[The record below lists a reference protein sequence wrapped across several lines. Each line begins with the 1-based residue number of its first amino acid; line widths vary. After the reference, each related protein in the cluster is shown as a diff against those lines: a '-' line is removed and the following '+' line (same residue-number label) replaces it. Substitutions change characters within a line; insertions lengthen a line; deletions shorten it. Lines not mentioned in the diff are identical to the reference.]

1 MAFLRKKSTLNVPMG
16 DLFSAIQK
24 AFRWAEKEEDFGA
37 DGLAFYAAR
46 QFSPSALKK
55 RLVACAIEDMPY
67 LNLLLQLIK
76 LPETSLDLLLPWVQV
91 LCMVPKHHDA
101 AWLQRIS
108 LERAKNLSDPCLGN
122 DIVHQAA
129 RMTRMVLDKDQ
140 HPTLLQQMDP
150 EYVPV
155 FKWVKTNL
163 SNPCLVLMASLLGNY
178 QPEFYRNCI
187 LPPLPPMSVLPPLVL
202 RELPDDVYDK
212 HTSKGKALHRGWLHF
227 VEKGLRLGN
236 PLFPEGDRF
245 RKEALEIY
253 GDGSIRSRAIIAAMT
268 AANKKR
274 KTHDDAEATTSRLLK
289 KVKPAPVSLL
299 KPITPFVSPFTTIYT
314 NVVQVQLKT
323 AEWKPRVVFA
333 ENCFGSQLVIK
344 GAMKKEHLN
353 AQLLT
358 EKVKILLDFPHAN
371 GREVNGSFVSNCLFK
386 YDPLKFEYRNSR
398 LEENVAIYTGEIP
411 HWSDEKL
418 GKDEIL
424 DIGLFLA
431 LALRFA
437 IGANDTCASNL
448 LVSNG
453 LVYSVDDECKLT
465 HSLPFCMFKKPLTG
479 KSLEAYTSRLAEYRV
494 WREVQSELRRWHAV
508 LVLPNSL
515 PVDFA
520 LQIAGRAQLLS
531 SSPSHWVFGNSK
543 IVMNL

>member
-1 MAFLRKKSTLNVPMG
+1 
-16 DLFSAIQK
+16 
-24 AFRWAEKEEDFGA
+24 
-37 DGLAFYAAR
+37 
-46 QFSPSALKK
+46 
-55 RLVACAIEDMPY
+55 
-67 LNLLLQLIK
+67 
-76 LPETSLDLLLPWVQV
+76 
-91 LCMVPKHHDA
+91 
-101 AWLQRIS
+101 
-108 LERAKNLSDPCLGN
+108 
-122 DIVHQAA
+122 
-129 RMTRMVLDKDQ
+129 
-140 HPTLLQQMDP
+140 
-150 EYVPV
+150 
-155 FKWVKTNL
+155 
-163 SNPCLVLMASLLGNY
+163 MASLLGNY

-212 HTSKGKALHRGWLHF
+212 HTAKGKAMHRGWLHF
-227 VEKGLRLGN
+227 VEKGLRFGN

-253 GDGSIRSRAIIAAMT
+253 GDGSIRSRTIIAAMN

-274 KTHDDAEATTSRLLK
+274 KAEDDAEAAVK
-289 KVKPAPVSLL
+289 KIKVKPGPVSLL

-333 ENCFGSQLVIK
+333 ENCFGSQLVVK
-344 GAMKKEHLN
+344 GPMKKEHLN

-358 EKVKILLDFPHAN
+358 EKVKILLDFPRAN

-411 HWSDEKL
+411 HWSVEKL

-424 DIGLFLA
+424 DVSLFLA

-448 LVSNG
+448 LVHNG

-465 HSLPFCMFKKPLTG
+465 QSLPFCMFKKPLTG

-494 WREVQSELRRWHAV
+494 WQKVQHELHRWHAV

-515 PVDFA
+515 PSISHFK
-520 LQIAGRAQLLS
+520 LLIAHSCCHLLLSLGVWQFENCHFCVSKKKKNIPVPLCITSSIIKPPPSHEMVFGVELARLGNKCPGTQLL
-531 SSPSHWVFGNSK
+531 HWLSDVHYTMHWMH
-543 IVMNL
+543 I